1 MQEVVFRQAIHDGM
15 TCKDYQDDL
24 RIRAEN
30 DAAALQTR
38 QLLTVSGQKGEHLQ
52 GTLVIK
58 VVFKVTDSDKV
69 GEKMQKIY

>member
-1 MQEVVFRQAIHDGM
+1 MQEVVFAQAIHDGM
-15 TCKDYQDDL
+15 NCKDYQDDL

-52 GTLVIK
+52 GCLECDRFCQSGRENATNLLN
-58 VVFKVTDSDKV
+58 S
-69 GEKMQKIY
+69 QN

>member
-1 MQEVVFRQAIHDGM
+1 MN
-15 TCKDYQDDL
+15 CKDYQDDL

-52 GTLVIK
+52 GTPVIK
-58 VVFKVTDSDKV
+58 VVLNVTDSAKV
-69 GEKMQKIY
+69 GDKMLLIY

>member
-1 MQEVVFRQAIHDGM
+1 MQEVVFAQAIHDGM
-15 TCKDYQDDL
+15 NCKDYQDDL

-52 GTLVIK
+52 GTPVIK
-58 VVFKVTDSDKV
+58 VVLNVTDSAKV
-69 GEKMQKIY
+69 GEKMQLIY

>member
-15 TCKDYQDDL
+15 NCKDYQDDL

-30 DAAALQTR
+30 DAAALQTK

-52 GTLVIK
+52 ATLVIK
-58 VVFKVTDSDKV
+58 VFNVTDSAKV
-69 GEKMQKIY
+69 GEKMQIIY